1 MDISVTTI
9 SAEDGPWQRSELQ
22 DYWNMIAFAD
32 QTKGSENKTDSDGG
46 LWMLS
51 PTLIRFNTDTSSSC
65 STMS

>member
-9 SAEDGPWQRSELQ
+9 SAEVGPWQRSELQ

-32 QTKGSENKTDSDGG
+32 QTKGSENKTDSDEG

-51 PTLIRFNTDTSSSC
+51 PHLRRQIEQHLYEK
-65 STMS
+65 

>member
-9 SAEDGPWQRSELQ
+9 SAEVGPWQRSKLQ

-32 QTKGSENKTDSDGG
+32 QETKGSENKTDSDEG

-51 PTLIRFNTDTSSSC
+51 PTLGRFNNTGMRSRQ
-65 STMS
+65 